1 VLLWIVTSA
10 TGGDWWW
17 WWRWWWWRWRWRRR
31 YGAAESVALA
41 LGIWVMVVA
50 RTAEVHWSWAKL
62 IGLLEMLDMRM
73 GVILRMMRMLALEIS
88 FRRIQAT
95 TAHFSL
101 YLYTIFFFATPLV
114 PFIIQSTWKS
124 PSTKG

>member
-1 VLLWIVTSA
+1 MLVPDELTL
-10 TGGDWWW
+10 GGHWG
-17 WWRWWWWRWRWRRR
+17 WRRR
-31 YGAAESVALA
+31 NGAAESVALA

-50 RTAEVHWSWAKL
+50 RTAEVHWGWSQIL
-62 IGLLEMLDMRM
+62 IFEMLDMRM